1 MASVARFTA
10 ECMPGGDVTILRMG
24 AQGSSRQ
31 AGHENHRAYSASHHC
46 ALEKLLP
53 MARLPL
59 GHGMGAA
66 PGRGAVGIIGR
77 RVLPCDAV
85 SNRWMGFL
93 VSSSILC
100 SAAEEAN

>member
-31 AGHENHRAYSASHHC
+31 AGHENHRA
-46 ALEKLLP
+46 
-53 MARLPL
+53 
-59 GHGMGAA
+59 
-66 PGRGAVGIIGR
+66 RGAVGIIGR